1 MPLTLYTYFRSSAAY
16 RVRIALNM
24 KGVAANE
31 VAIHL
36 VKGEQK
42 AAGYTGINP
51 NATVPTLV
59 LEDGTAIGQSLA
71 IVEYLDEIVPEPALL
86 PGDARMRALIRAAS
100 QVIACD
106 THPLNNTRV
115 INHLKSEYGRSQD
128 DAVLWMRHW
137 MARGLSAFQAM
148 LPPGGRYCF
157 GDGVTLADLC
167 LVPQMYNARRWGM
180 DLSGLERLLA
190 IEAECLAL
198 PAFDRARPEVQLDAE

>member
-16 RVRIALNM
+16 RVRIALNL

-42 AAGYTGINP
+42 GAGYARINP

-59 LEDGTAIGQSLA
+59 LGDGTAIGQSLA
-71 IVEYLDEIVPEPALL
+71 IVEYLDEAWPDPPLL
-86 PGDARMRALIRAAS
+86 PGSPVTRALIRAAA

-115 INHLKSEYGRSQD
+115 INYLKSEYGRSQD
-128 DAVLWMRHW
+128 DSVLWMRHW
-137 MARGLSAFQAM
+137 MARGLAAFQAM
-148 LPPGGRYCF
+148 LPPGGRHCF
-157 GDGVTLADLC
+157 GDAVTLADLC
-167 LVPQMYNARRWGM
+167 LVPQMFNARRWGM
-180 DLSGLERLLA
+180 DLAGFERLVA
-190 IEAECLAL
+190 IETECLAL
-198 PAFDRARPEVQLDAE
+198 PAFDRARPEIQPDAE